1 MNTSKKVQLGPR
13 VKRESHDTLQRLA
26 GANSCSVAYYVE
38 QVLEEHVKRQRH
50 PDAGG
55 GVMHEL
61 ATEINEHL
69 AANAQHLE
77 NAISRELAGILVR
90 LERQLDA
97 VKTMIDALVRTLS
110 PKDHEAYV
118 KNVRSALQKLGPLF
132 EGGNGRLQ

>member
-13 VKRESHDTLQRLA
+13 VKRESHETLQRLA

-38 QVLEEHVKRQRH
+38 QVLEEHVKRQPH

-61 ATEINEHL
+61 ATEINEPL

-97 VKTMIDALVRTLS
+97 VKTMIDALVRTL
-110 PKDHEAYV
+110 
-118 KNVRSALQKLGPLF
+118 
-132 EGGNGRLQ
+132 